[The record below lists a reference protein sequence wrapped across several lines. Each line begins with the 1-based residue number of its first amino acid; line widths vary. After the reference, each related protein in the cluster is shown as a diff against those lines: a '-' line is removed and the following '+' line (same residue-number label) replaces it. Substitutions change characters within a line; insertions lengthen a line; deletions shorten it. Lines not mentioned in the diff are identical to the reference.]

1 MVEIKRK
8 EYRIKELK
16 DGSIEVIISSGLVE
30 ETLVLEKT
38 KNNSTASCLRCPYS
52 YQLGS
57 SSACLACN
65 DAHRVLLDY
74 KIVSATEIICKSYK
88 KTGVDFPDQEI
99 KKFSLK
105 DLRESIC
112 EKICDSETGMCKEC
126 LRDDNFCYIRDLL
139 KREIKR
145 EDI

>member
-1 MVEIKRK
+1 MVEIRRK
-8 EYRIKELK
+8 EYRIKELI
-16 DGSIEVIISSGLVE
+16 DGSIEVIISNGLVE

-38 KNNSTASCLRCPYS
+38 ENESTNSCLICPYS

-57 SSACLACN
+57 SSTCIACS
-65 DAHRVLLDY
+65 DALRVLLDN
-74 KIVSATEIICKSYK
+74 KIISATEIICKSYK
-88 KTGVDFPDQEI
+88 ITEVDFPDQEI

-126 LRDDNFCYIRDLL
+126 LREDNFCYIRDLL
-139 KREIKR
+139 RREIKR